1 MASSDVPVAASAPVT
16 TSTRP
21 LRVVVVRP
29 DERVDAVVARHPG
42 ASPSFNRTLRVALA
56 MRGGVSL
63 AVWIGGVVS
72 ELDLLRRIRL
82 YDVDGE
88 TLALVP
94 VTPGSP
100 PSPATLARLETY
112 ARMLDAAGYDRVEF
126 DLLAGASA
134 GGLNA
139 VVYAVARRAGTG
151 LERLLETWGRVGGF
165 WGLLHPPGSRGILA
179 LMQGE
184 GYFRSQTLRTLTEIY
199 DTDDRHPDLVASY
212 TGVDLSATV
221 IDGGDEFEEGAHEGR
236 GHFHFVGSDEHRL
249 DNLVPS
255 RADDDPEQRA
265 FDLANLDRLALAA
278 RSTSSLPGGFEPAYV
293 DSYNG
298 AVVDLDA
305 RPATA
310 DAAADGGDAGDAGA
324 ASAEPALRSMGFAF
338 ASHREQ
344 PGTPYRIVDGAV
356 FDNVPIDR
364 ALRAA
369 RTRSSE
375 RRADR
380 AMLFLDPE
388 PDPPLGG
395 TVGWDANASR
405 FFRAIGAM
413 LSRQFRKESVS
424 REVADLEEFNA
435 ERSVAAA
442 RLQGAAP
449 LVAAALAAPDT
460 SDERTRVYVRS
471 LGPIVADHLAE
482 AISAPSLWQ
491 LNTLLPERRRYRP
504 IERVELAGL
513 TQAAMRR
520 FALEAERH
528 PAASARSITAL
539 ADAAN
544 CVLGW
549 TRAVESVPER
559 GSRRGLAFPDV
570 REVAYASLR
579 FATDARDRLTA
590 SVLLRS
596 DAVAARR
603 ETPRTEDFDAWIDTW
618 VTGVARVRT
627 AEYWAKLDLAVAQLR
642 LASRRVEQ
650 EIADGLVTAP
660 NWSASAWRP
669 LAAAPASLTAAD
681 LPPLYH
687 SSGIPPALSHVRYWA
702 IGVDEEPDA
711 PSSFSTLATDRWH
724 ALLQAAL
731 RRPGTSPADVAE
743 LVRTASSRVVI
754 DRQTKLAGYGF
765 GNFLGFL
772 SREWRINDW
781 WWGRLDAAAGL
792 ARFFDALAPDEIDV
806 DAAIHVLQDAAL
818 EDADRP
824 ETHAGGLS
832 PLDEPRESD
841 AAATRRTRL
850 RAGTDTIVN
859 LAPSYRFA
867 IASRTVRLLDRVIV
881 QPVSLMMGIVAYT
894 LLAVLR
900 PVLVLVP
907 TLLDPPRLALVSGF
921 IAAVL
926 WLLTWAP
933 VGVTGAAVWVAIV
946 TVFAF
951 LGILV
956 GGIVWARG
964 RWSAVASLLDGP
976 IADDVAAASG
986 RAWGP
991 TLRMAAAALAS
1002 LIPLTISI
1010 VEVNVGMAVVCW
1022 IVSVVL
1028 TALAVRAAT
1037 TVRRGSIPGRD
1048 LRTGL
1053 LVGAFGLL
1061 GGVLPLLQI
1070 LFAGQV
1076 PWLAPPEAWNP
1087 VVLAI
1092 GAAAVT
1098 VSLTVD
1104 WLRPGRTPR
1113 EIAATH
1119 GVNWITVSLLAVG
1132 AGAVGLLLMRGFVS
1146 ALGAALPD
1154 LVGEVLLAIGFILAW
1169 ANALWWLPELRRH
1182 LPDANDRVQRAPLG

>member
-1 MASSDVPVAASAPVT
+1 
-16 TSTRP
+16 
-21 LRVVVVRP
+21 
-29 DERVDAVVARHPG
+29 
-42 ASPSFNRTLRVALA
+42 
-56 MRGGVSL
+56 
-63 AVWIGGVVS
+63 
-72 ELDLLRRIRL
+72 
-82 YDVDGE
+82 
-88 TLALVP
+88 
-94 VTPGSP
+94 
-100 PSPATLARLETY
+100 
-112 ARMLDAAGYDRVEF
+112 
-126 DLLAGASA
+126 
-134 GGLNA
+134 
-139 VVYAVARRAGTG
+139 
-151 LERLLETWGRVGGF
+151 
-165 WGLLHPPGSRGILA
+165 
-179 LMQGE
+179 
-184 GYFRSQTLRTLTEIY
+184 
-199 DTDDRHPDLVASY
+199 
-212 TGVDLSATV
+212 
-221 IDGGDEFEEGAHEGR
+221 
-236 GHFHFVGSDEHRL
+236 
-249 DNLVPS
+249 
-255 RADDDPEQRA
+255 
-265 FDLANLDRLALAA
+265 
-278 RSTSSLPGGFEPAYV
+278 
-293 DSYNG
+293 
-298 AVVDLDA
+298 
-305 RPATA
+305 
-310 DAAADGGDAGDAGA
+310 
-324 ASAEPALRSMGFAF
+324 MGFAF

-344 PGTPYRIVDGAV
+344 SGTPYRIVDGAV

-395 TVGWDANASR
+395 TVGWDPDASR

-449 LVAAALAAPDT
+449 LVAAALAAEDT
-460 SDERTRVYVRS
+460 SAERTRTYVRS

-513 TQAAMRR
+513 TQAAIRR
-520 FALEAERH
+520 FAVEAEQH

-549 TRAVESVPER
+549 TRAIESVPER

-570 REVAYASLR
+570 REAAYATLR
-579 FATDARDRLTA
+579 FATDERDRLTA
-590 SVLLRS
+590 SVLLQS
-596 DAVAARR
+596 DRIAARH
-603 ETPRTEDFDAWIDTW
+603 ETPGTRDFEAWIDMW

-627 AEYWAKLDLAVAQLR
+627 AAYWGRLDLAVAQLR

-650 EIADGLVTAP
+650 EIAAGHVAAP
-660 NWSASAWRP
+660 DWSTSAWRP

-687 SSGIPPALSHVRYWA
+687 SSGIPAALSHVRYWA
-702 IGVDEEPDA
+702 IGVDEEPDDPA
-711 PSSFSTLATDRWH
+711 SFTTLATDRWH
-724 ALLQAAL
+724 ALLQSAL
-731 RRPGTSPADVAE
+731 RRPATSAADVAE
-743 LVRTASSRVVI
+743 LVRTASSRVAI

-792 ARFFDALAPDEIDV
+792 ARFFETLAPDAIDV
-806 DAAIHVLQDAAL
+806 GDAIHVLQDALL
-818 EDADRP
+818 EDADSP
-824 ETHAGGLS
+824 GTHADGLS
-832 PLDEPRESD
+832 PLDEPGGAD
-841 AAATRRTRL
+841 AAATRRVRL

-881 QPVSLMMGIVAYT
+881 QPVSLVMGIVAHAI
-894 LLAVLR
+894 LAVLR

-907 TLLDPPRLALVSGF
+907 TLFDPPRLALVSGF

-926 WLLTWAP
+926 WLLTWEP
-933 VGVTGAAVWVAIV
+933 VGITGAAVWVAVI
-946 TVFAF
+946 TVLAF

-956 GGIVWARG
+956 GNVAWARR
-964 RWSAVASLLDGP
+964 RWAAVAALLDGP
-976 IADDVAAASG
+976 LADDVTAASE

-1010 VEVNVGMAVVCW
+1010 LEVNVGMAVVCW
-1022 IVSVVL
+1022 VVAVVF
-1028 TALAVRAAT
+1028 TALTMRMAT
-1037 TVRRGSIPGRD
+1037 TVRRGGIPGRD
-1048 LRTGL
+1048 RRTGL
-1053 LVGAFGLL
+1053 LVGVFGLL
-1061 GGVLPLLQI
+1061 GGVLPLVQFV
-1070 LFAGQV
+1070 FAEHV
-1076 PWLAPPEAWNP
+1076 AWLAPPEEWNP

-1092 GAAAVT
+1092 GALAVT
-1098 VSLTVD
+1098 VSLTAD
-1104 WLRPGRTPR
+1104 WLRLGRSTLL
-1113 EIAATH
+1113 
-1119 GVNWITVSLLAVG
+1119 VNWITVSVLAVA
-1132 AGAVGLLLMRGFVS
+1132 AGGIGLLLMRGFVG

-1154 LVGEVLLAIGFILAW
+1154 LAGQVLLAIGFILAW
-1169 ANALWWLPELRRH
+1169 GNALWWLPELRRR